1 MRYILLFLL
10 APLFASSQSYQLT
23 ANQDTLRFVTFKG
36 GQRAYVWFLKDWPSV
51 PQDQAMVVDFLH
63 GDGEEGTGTADTSR
77 LKGNGPM
84 KQLLNGYR
92 PKGLPGKVT
101 IVAVV
106 SPQRSAA
113 VNFWD
118 ETDQTALITLNNIM
132 RTSIFKRVISGYSGG
147 AAGSYFFSF
156 AHPENWAVLHGTA
169 GAYGSQGSYVENK
182 YSIKSIPGVK
192 VSHSTVDGSQA
203 ISNSFE
209 VLDST
214 LTINELNPYLVETD
228 FYYGANHGAIDDTV
242 YNKIDE
248 YFRWYML
255 HDRRYDTMVSLHV
268 DSLDRG
274 FDDHFY
280 RKTRRLVDSMATG
293 PLKTSFLAR
302 VASAKDRAYGVG
314 SAEYS
319 VEFSQNPK
327 TADRWKNITTNA
339 AGQSASGLIDLNTG
353 TVSGITLTEVSAG
366 SSQRRTYT
374 RNYNQ
379 YHGLPN
385 TFYADQFEVFSNN
398 ITKFRYSGLP
408 NGIYYSIVD
417 GTSETTPGS
426 YETGLRVTVNGVLKS
441 MRLQWRNTNKYIM
454 HGPITVTGGTLD
466 VDIQGYV
473 ASGVGHVSS
482 MKLIKAG
489 SYGGANMPPLA
500 DAGPNQTKTLPTTT
514 ATMAGTA
521 TDIDGTVTSTLWRKL
536 SGPAGGTIT
545 TPSSLTTGITALQ
558 EGVYEFQLKAIDNS
572 GDSTL
577 DVMTITVNNTLEIDA
592 GTSRWIPIQQG
603 RPQLP
608 FTQTATVVTGSASS
622 FTWSQDFGPSTL
634 TITNGNTAT
643 PTFSG
648 AVTGDYRLRVTSGS
662 ASDTVRVA
670 FRDLV
675 NGRPKLPCRVGT
687 KQWHIVG
694 NVQGG
699 GTNAVSFSKQYVK
712 RDNGIPGL
720 MGGDTIMLVR
730 NPNNNGIWN
739 RVTFG
744 DIESEA
750 GCPIVIVPDTTGT
763 GIVTL
768 SDTTVNNTGAFYL
781 GAADTNSVSNLIIDG
796 TYNYRKKGVA
806 YGFQIGNPGRDNTR
820 YYYRGITGNYLNN
833 VTIKGLALFNCSTGF
848 SLKTISDS
856 TKPFKVYDHYR
867 NTIYIED
874 CYADSA
880 INEIAYIGTTDP
892 PGLGQGNDGPAPK
905 GNYVSFNRVIT
916 RGSGWDGL
924 QTSFYEAAS
933 IKNCVVLRS
942 GNANSAGQIFSMFHG
957 GAVGPAIMDSN
968 FIRFQVGGP
977 GFLGDGKSSF
987 RNNICWDYQQMYN
1000 SQAVVTGFQET
1011 YDSLQIFNENNYYF
1025 GQTGS
1030 SFGVIVTNT
1039 GGEKFKPGSFRY
1051 NTIATTKTLGQ
1062 FFSTAYGDTIANNS
1076 IIAPLADPTALLDT
1090 SRLKDMPSYRMYKY
1104 IAANPG
1110 NRTPS
1115 FFDIYAPVAPPEP
1128 NQPPIANAGT
1138 DITTSSS
1145 SVVLNGTA
1153 SDQDG
1158 TVTVLWTQTAG
1169 TATTIT
1175 NGTTLTPTISGLTP
1189 GVRTYRL
1196 RATDDDGA
1204 VTDDFVQVT
1213 MVANQPPVI
1222 SYITP
1227 DQTIRATGIT
1237 LSVVA
1242 TDPEGAAL
1250 SFYWY
1255 STTTVPVAPSISNPF
1270 APTTDITGLLPGV
1283 YDFLVQVNEAN
1294 NVVTVPVKIT
1304 VLPAIL
1310 PGTKFRVNGSYI
1322 LKP

>member
-10 APLFASSQSYQLT
+10 APLFASSQVMPNGDTIFMKQYGYLT
-23 ANQDTLRFVTFKG
+23 QYAQVYVPKNWQSIPTSQRRAVFFFH
-36 GQRAYVWFLKDWPSV
+36 GQ
-51 PQDQAMVVDFLH
+51 
-63 GDGEEGTGTADTSR
+63 GE
-77 LKGNGPM
+77 KGNGATDTA
-84 KQLLNGYR
+84 R
-92 PKGLPGKVT
+92 IRAAGLPNRIRANNSGVPPNMF
-101 IVAVV
+101 IF
-106 SPQRSAA
+106 SPQLNSGA
-113 VNFWD
+113 NFWTR
-118 ETDQTALITLNNIM
+118 EARNAILAFAATYGI
-132 RTSIFKRVISGYSGG
+132 SINKRSGEGYSLG
-147 AAGSYFFSF
+147 ATGINNFVYDKASD
-156 AHPENWAVLHGTA
+156 WASVLSVA
-169 GAYGSQGSYVENK
+169 GAQGNQDDFVITGDSLKAVPGFIVSYM
-182 YSIKSIPGVK
+182 
-192 VSHSTVDGSQA
+192 TADATQA
-203 ISNSFE
+203 ISNG
-209 VLDST
+209 VKALDST
-214 LTINELNPYLVETD
+214 LANNADGPYLMETD
-228 FYYGANHGAIDDTV
+228 FYFGGGHTVIDDTV
-242 YNKIDE
+242 WNK
-248 YFRWYML
+248 YGQYLRWHAL
-255 HDRRYDTMVSLHV
+255 HDRRYDTTVALHV

-280 RKTRRLVDSMATG
+280 RKTRRLVDSLPSG
-293 PLKTSFLAR
+293 SFKTSMGAR
-302 VASAKDRAYGVG
+302 VQAAWERAYGVNA
-314 SAEYS
+314 AEYGVDLS
-319 VEFSQNPK
+319 VSGK
-327 TADRWKNITTNA
+327 TVDRWKNLATNA
-339 AGQSASGLIDLNTG
+339 ANQSVSGLIDNRTG
-353 TVSGITLTEVSAG
+353 TVSTYGFTLVSTGG
-366 SSQRRTYT
+366 STQKRGYT

-379 YHGLPN
+379 YNGLPP
-385 TFYADQFEVFSNN
+385 TVYADQFEIFSK
-398 ITKFRYSGLP
+398 TATTTYRYTGLP
-408 NGIYYSIVD
+408 AGNYYIVID
-417 GTSETTPGS
+417 GTSETVPGS
-426 YETGLRVTVNGVLKS
+426 YETGLSVTVGGVTKTLH
-441 MRLQWRNTNKYIM
+441 LQYYNTSRYLFF
-454 HGPITVTGGTLD
+454 GPVSPTSGNIDVAAQGYVTGG
-466 VDIQGYV
+466 
-473 ASGVGHVSS
+473 VGHIGA
-482 MKLIKAG
+482 MRLIKAG
-489 SYGGANMPPLA
+489 TYGGVNQPPYA
-500 DAGPNQTKTLPTTT
+500 SAGPDQTKTIPTST
-514 ATMAGTA
+514 ATMAGSA
-521 TDIDGTVTSTLWRKL
+521 SDIDGTFTVLWTKQ
-536 SGPAGGTIT
+536 SGPSGGAIT
-545 TPSSLTTGITALQ
+545 TPTSLTTGITGLV
-558 EGVYEFQLKAIDNS
+558 EGVYTYRLTVTDDDGATAFDE
-572 GDSTL
+572 
-577 DVMTITVNNTLEIDA
+577 MTITVNNTLEIDA

-781 GAADTNSVSNLIIDG
+781 ASADSNSVSNLIIDG

-905 GNYVSFNRVIT
+905 GNYISFNRVIT

-987 RNNICWDYQQMYN
+987 RNNIIWDYQQMYN
-1000 SQAVVTGFQET
+1000 SQAVVTGFQEV

-1115 FFDIYAPVAPPEP
+1115 FFDIYAPIAPPEP
-1128 NQPPIANAGT
+1128 NQPPVANAGT